1 MSSQPATL
9 CVTFSVISGVFAA
22 RKALSKLLDGLAP
35 LNLASDDTD
44 SIKMVLAEVLNNIVE
59 HAYPNPQTPEPIGVQ
74 CTLVDN
80 GLYIALTD
88 TGLPMPNDEPPIG
101 NAPKTDVQFVDLPEG
116 GFGWFL
122 IKMFAQD
129 ITYKRSGDINT
140 LSFHLP
146 IRLTIS
152 A

>member
-59 HAYPNPQTPEPIGVQ
+59 HGYPSPQTPGPIDVQ

-80 GLYIALTD
+80 GLDIALTD
-88 TGLPMPNDEPPIG
+88 TGLPMPNNEPPIG
-101 NAPKTDVQFVDLPEG
+101 NAPNTDVQFVDLPEG

-140 LSFHLP
+140 LSFNLP

>member
-44 SIKMVLAEVLNNIVE
+44 RIKMVLAEVLNNIVE
-59 HAYPNPQTPEPIGVQ
+59 HAYPNPQTPGPIGVQ

-152 A
+152 T